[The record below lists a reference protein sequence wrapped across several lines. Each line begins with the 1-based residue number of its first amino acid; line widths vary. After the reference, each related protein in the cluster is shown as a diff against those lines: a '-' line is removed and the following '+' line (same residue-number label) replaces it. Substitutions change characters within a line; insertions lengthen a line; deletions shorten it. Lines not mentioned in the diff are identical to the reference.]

1 MKWFL
6 AEIAWLI
13 SLTVALT
20 LFVALVLWA
29 RAPHSDYGPATFI
42 LKGGRRIE
50 TRSGEETRKDIHE
63 QSGKIRS
70 TSFTLDFFHRSVH
83 SAALA
88 SFIALPLA
96 LASYSALRERRKLTG
111 WFRATP
117 RAVLLGAAGGAVLMT
132 AGFGYEVL
140 LSAAGVDS
148 PDVPKLLK
156 EAMPLPLL
164 VAVGGFLAPL
174 GEEMYFRGRLLDALA
189 EKLGP
194 FLASG
199 ISAIAFGLL
208 HGIPVLLPV
217 YFLFGLLLVA
227 LRRLSGGLLAPILA
241 HMINNVLGLL
251 LS

>member
-1 MKWFL
+1 MKWVL
-6 AEIAWLI
+6 GEVAWLI
-13 SLTVALT
+13 SSTLALT
-20 LFVALVLWA
+20 LFIALVLWA
-29 RAPHSDYGPATFI
+29 RAPDDPYGSGVFTH
-42 LKGGRRIE
+42 KDGRRIE
-50 TRSGEETRKDIHE
+50 TRSGKEPRKAIHE
-63 QSGKIRS
+63 QGGHIKSSRFALSGALSYRS
-70 TSFTLDFFHRSVH
+70 MM
-83 SAALA
+83 LA

-156 EAMPLPLL
+156 EAMPWPLL

-194 FLASG
+194 LLASG
-199 ISAIAFGLL
+199 ISAIAFGML

-241 HMINNVLGLL
+241 HMLNNVLGLL

>member
-20 LFVALVLWA
+20 AIIALLLWLHA
-29 RAPHSDYGPATFI
+29 RGDPYGPGTFI
-42 LKGGRRIE
+42 LKDGRRIE
-50 TRSGEETRKDIHE
+50 THSGEQTRKAIHE
-63 QSGKIRS
+63 QAGHIKSSRFALSGALSYRS
-70 TSFTLDFFHRSVH
+70 MM
-83 SAALA
+83 LA

-156 EAMPLPLL
+156 EAMPWPLL